1 MVLGVT
7 CSNTVALLTAVEYG
21 QVVASPV
28 YRIEVASLSEA
39 SAELE
44 ATLEEI
50 GRALSQIK
58 PERIVLLLPEQTPR
72 FKYTYTQ
79 LAPRVT
85 LETLFR
91 LAAVR
96 AELPIDLMP
105 RPTLRSTLGL
115 PQTGDLASHTTELLD
130 QSVGP
135 YWNAGR
141 NIAGLAALA
150 GEEG

>member
-7 CSNTVALLTAVEYG
+7 CSSKAALLAVVDG
-21 QVVASPV
+21 GDVINAPV
-28 YRIEVASLSEA
+28 YRIEVAALLEA

-58 PERIVLLLPEQTPR
+58 PDLIVLLLPEQSPR
-72 FKYTYTQ
+72 FKHTYSQ
-79 LAPRVT
+79 IAPRVT

-96 AELPIDLMP
+96 AEIAIEVMSRATVRSKLELP
-105 RPTLRSTLGL
+105 RK
-115 PQTGDLASHTTELLD
+115 GDLASHTAARVKAA
-130 QSVGP
+130 VGP
-135 YWNAGR
+135 YWNTGR
-141 NIAGLAALA
+141 NVAALA
-150 GEEG
+150 GLAGEKA